1 MQKKGS
7 DIEYSL
13 PKKDYC
19 NYFFFFFLK
28 TWLGTWMRH
37 LSVQM
42 INEINKNH
50 SLKRIIAYHSYFQ
63 KWREAFQFC
72 GFTSPV
78 IHCAFKMRSL
88 AAQKFRLTF
97 LSINHQFVLYVDSF
111 CTKLK
116 DFKVFQQQNVRNC
129 RTHKF
134 PVFST
139 YVSNIILAKYRQGYW
154 SAKMEN

>member
-1 MQKKGS
+1 MTR
-7 DIEYSL
+7 L
-13 PKKDYC
+13 
-19 NYFFFFFLK
+19 
-28 TWLGTWMRH
+28 RH

-42 INEINKNH
+42 INEVDKNH
-50 SLKRIIAYHSYFQ
+50 SLKRIIAYHPYLE
-63 KWREAFQFC
+63 KWREPFQFC

-78 IHCAFKMRSL
+78 IRCAFKMSSL

-134 PVFST
+134 QVFST
-139 YVSNIILAKYRQGYW
+139 YVSNIILAKYRQRYW